1 MLLHDK
7 WYHVTKAKE
16 KHWMFAL
23 FLTSKISPLHV
34 GYKSPT
40 KAFNGD
46 FRLCL
51 PSWKSLESR

>member
-1 MLLHDK
+1 
-7 WYHVTKAKE
+7 
-16 KHWMFAL
+16 MFAL

-46 FRLCL
+46 FRLNAPL
-51 PSWKSLESR
+51 LIVLDLSRPNEIP